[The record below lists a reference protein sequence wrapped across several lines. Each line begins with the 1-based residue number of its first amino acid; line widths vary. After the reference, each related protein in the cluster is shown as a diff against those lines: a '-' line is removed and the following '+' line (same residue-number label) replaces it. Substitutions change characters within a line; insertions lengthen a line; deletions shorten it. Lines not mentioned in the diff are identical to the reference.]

1 LTAWQL
7 KTIAFVITIF
17 TSFWFYSEKHNHSNI
32 AHDDELQEEPQE
44 DLMISGDRK
53 ENDDELIKVRP
64 LTRQ

>member
-1 LTAWQL
+1 M
-7 KTIAFVITIF
+7 ITIF